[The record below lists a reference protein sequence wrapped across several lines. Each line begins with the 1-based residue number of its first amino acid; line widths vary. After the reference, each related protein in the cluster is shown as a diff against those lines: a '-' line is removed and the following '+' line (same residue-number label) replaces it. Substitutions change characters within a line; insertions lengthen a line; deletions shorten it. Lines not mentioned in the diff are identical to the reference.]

1 MVALRLSLLVAAL
14 LQPSFAFANAIAVP
28 RIRPVERRSANLL
41 LEGLQRSE
49 TLRALV
55 DRLEGKDVIVYVEMQ
70 PKLKARLAGALTWV
84 TATPK
89 FRYVRISWNPDIST
103 NAAIATLGHELQ
115 HALEIA
121 AQPSIVSDSTLEAHY
136 REHGIDMRSH
146 NGWDTIAARDRGEE
160 VRREIAGAQVV
171 TAIESL
177 NDADPNEWHVVYRRM
192 RGRS

>member
-1 MVALRLSLLVAAL
+1 MLTLRLLVVIATVL
-14 LQPSFAFANAIAVP
+14 VPTLTLANPIGGP
-28 RIRPVERRSANLL
+28 RIRPVDRRSANLL

-55 DRLEGKDVIVYVEMQ
+55 DRLDGKDVIVYVEMQ
-70 PKLKARLAGALTWV
+70 PKLKARLAGALTWI
-84 TATPK
+84 TGTPK
-89 FRYVRISWNPDIST
+89 FRYVRISWTPDLST

-121 AQPSIVSDSTLEAHY
+121 DQPSIVSDSTLEAHY

-146 NGWDTIAARDRGEE
+146 NGWDTLAARDRGDD
-160 VRREIAGAQVV
+160 VRRDLASVRL
-171 TAIESL
+171 TRAIESL
-177 NDADPNEWHVVYRRM
+177 QDADPIEWHVVYRRM

>member
-14 LQPSFAFANAIAVP
+14 LHPSLTFANAIAVP

-49 TLRALV
+49 TVRALV
-55 DRLEGKDVIVYVEMQ
+55 DRLEGKDLIVYVEMQ

-121 AQPSIVSDSTLEAHY
+121 AQPSIVSDSTLEAYY

-146 NGWDTIAARDRGEE
+146 NGWDTIAARDRGDD
-160 VRREIAGAQVV
+160 VRRELASVRMPAV
-171 TAIESL
+171 IESL
-177 NDADPNEWHVVYRRM
+177 QDGDPSEWQVAYRRT
-192 RGRS
+192 RTGR

>member
-1 MVALRLSLLVAAL
+1 MLTLRLSILLAAL
-14 LQPSFAFANAIAVP
+14 LAPTVAFSNEIGGP
-28 RIRPVERRSANLL
+28 RIRPNDRRSANLL

-55 DRLEGKDVIVYVEMQ
+55 DRLDDKDVIVYLEMQ
-70 PKLKARLAGALTWV
+70 PRLKARLAGSLTWI

-89 FRYVRISWNPDIST
+89 FRYVRISWNPDISS

-121 AQPSIVSDSTLEAHY
+121 AQPSIVSDSTLEAYY

-146 NGWDTIAARDRGEE
+146 NGWDTIAARDRGDD
-160 VRREIAGAQVV
+160 VRRDLASVRL
-171 TAIESL
+171 TRAIESL
-177 NDADPNEWHVVYRRM
+177 QDADPSEWHVVYRRM
-192 RGRS
+192 RGRG